1 MSDGTYIRQGK
12 GSALNISVATQV
24 LVVSKDQS
32 LGQSRLVRVIVTVA
46 GAVGAVYDAA
56 SAAGAVAANLIGVIP
71 ASVGPVLFD
80 VPLLNGLYV
89 APGAAQV
96 CNVTYD

>member
-1 MSDGTYIRQGK
+1 MSDASYIRQGK
-12 GSALNISVATQV
+12 GSALNIAAATQV

-32 LGQSRLVRVIVTVA
+32 IGQARLVRVIVTTA
-46 GAVGAVYDAA
+46 GAVGAAYDAA
-56 SAAGAVAANLIGVIP
+56 NVAGAVAANLIGVIP
-71 ASVGPVLFD
+71 AVVGPVLFD

-89 APGAAQV
+89 VPGAAQV